1 MPETGGRMFELNP
14 DALYRWRGTETTAD
28 ERFVPCPVVDVLL
41 SFWATPYVYC
51 SVADFCCC

>member
-1 MPETGGRMFELNP
+1 MFELNP